1 MTNGILSSTLSAI
14 YSNGFS
20 RLDVYEK
27 LIGKAFSSTNIP
39 FEEPWYGQLYSE
51 KAKDLKWLA
60 SSLIIN
66 AEKEAEGARQLWKM
80 ANKVNNNRWSNLI
93 RQHAIDEARHAKI
106 YLRLFELIFPGSADN
121 DLQNYFATLAP
132 KYSMNEIDKGNID
145 QSLMLDE
152 DQLIDQIIQINIREI
167 RTRANQLLLEKALK
181 YCCTEESRSKVEYL
195 LKSVITD
202 ETRHIHYTAVLLEE
216 LITNANANRVTNIAI
231 FRMNQFCQLT
241 LEETG
246 KGCFDQ

>member
-132 KYSMNEIDKGNID
+132 KYSMNEMMIWLAF
-145 QSLMLDE
+145 QTQMLTSMAIKIVKKIAKLNK
-152 DQLIDQIIQINIREI
+152 Q
-167 RTRANQLLLEKALK
+167 K
-181 YCCTEESRSKVEYL
+181 
-195 LKSVITD
+195 
-202 ETRHIHYTAVLLEE
+202 
-216 LITNANANRVTNIAI
+216 TNGPPASGV
-231 FRMNQFCQLT
+231 Q
-241 LEETG
+241 
-246 KGCFDQ
+246 